1 MRRREHAVLQAITCS
16 EEAADALPSWRWQSD
31 PGLPWIVASSL
42 EYVSSDWIAVE
53 LSAVAVVLSECA
65 CRREIAA
72 CHRSAVSSF
81 GEQHGCVA
89 WRCHA
94 DGGGRGDHRAVA
106 TRVPLATRA
115 PYWAGP
121 AGCGRLARIR
131 AVIART
137 ASGSSC
143 VAPWPAAA
151 EALLS
156 S

>member
-1 MRRREHAVLQAITCS
+1 MLLAITCS
-16 EEAADALPSWRWQSD
+16 EEAADVLTSCWQSD
-31 PGLPWIVASSL
+31 PGLPLIEASSL
-42 EYVSSDWIAVE
+42 EYVSSDWVAVE
-53 LSAVAVVLSECA
+53 VSAVAVVLSGCA
-65 CRREIAA
+65 CGREIAV

-81 GEQHGCVA
+81 GEHGCVA
-89 WRCHA
+89 WTCHA

-106 TRVPLATRA
+106 TGIPLATKGAVLGVTCRLLA
-115 PYWAGP
+115 PGSHS
-121 AGCGRLARIR
+121 CS
-131 AVIART
+131 AVIERT